1 MGFMDT
7 VCPFFLFLNLEIHM
21 DRVICSKK
29 KRYQMDYLKPKVN
42 NKLRTYSVTKKKD
55 LCRVIFFRKSQSRL
69 QNPNKVT
76 CLV

>member
-42 NKLRTYSVTKKKD
+42 NKLRTYSVTKKKRS
-55 LCRVIFFRKSQSRL
+55 LQSYFLQEKSVKATKPQ
-69 QNPNKVT
+69 
-76 CLV
+76 

>member
-21 DRVICSKK
+21 DRVISSKK

-42 NKLRTYSVTKKKD
+42 NKLRTYSVTKKK
-55 LCRVIFFRKSQSRL
+55 IFAELFSSGKVSQGYKTPIKL
-69 QNPNKVT
+69 HV
-76 CLV
+76 